1 MNRLGF
7 LTALLFGLVIIA
19 APTIGQPKSAA
30 CNYAGCTW
38 LATGT
43 VTKIDGNTI
52 YLLAKDNVV
61 YTVLV
66 SRTEVIFEDFT
77 TDTTSIRVGDT
88 IRVYGTI
95 SGPQQIQASRIR
107 VFSRK
112 PSSQTVSEAESDKVI
127 KIIVEPEPISGSGTQ
142 SPSGDEQPANWSGRG
157 LVTDIDYAGRMIKVR
172 TSTGQYTI
180 NAANAR
186 LVHGN
191 KIVSLGALSQGDAVR
206 ITGRLVGL
214 NEIDANE
221 VRIVRTHTEAENA
234 LPQKPIS
241 VLGVIQQIDYPSFT
255 FTMST
260 ESAPI
265 TVLADADTSVHIQGK
280 KSAFM
285 HLKPGMRIRM
295 SGYGSLATGFVA
307 KEIQIV
313 SISP

>member
-19 APTIGQPKSAA
+19 APTIGQPKSAV

-77 TDTTSIRVGDT
+77 TDTTSIRIGDT

-112 PSSQTVSEAESDKVI
+112 PSSQTISEAESDKVI
-127 KIIVEPEPISGSGTQ
+127 KIIVEPEPISGTVTQ
-142 SPSGDEQPANWSGRG
+142 SPSVDEQPANWSGRG

-206 ITGRLVGL
+206 ITGRLVGF

-234 LPQKPIS
+234 LPQKLIS

-285 HLKPGMRIRM
+285 YLKPGMRIRM

>member
-1 MNRLGF
+1 MNKIGY
-7 LTALLFGLVIIA
+7 LTAILFGLVITF
-19 APTIGQPKSAA
+19 APTIGLSKDTV
-30 CNYAGCTW
+30 CDHAGCTW

-43 VTKIDGNTI
+43 ITKVEGNTI

-61 YTVLV
+61 YTVLLK
-66 SRTEVIFEDFT
+66 RTEVIFENFATGDNNL
-77 TDTTSIRVGDT
+77 RVGDT

-95 SGPQQIQASRIR
+95 SGPQKIQALRIR

-112 PSSQTVSEAESDKVI
+112 PSSQTVSETEPDKLI
-127 KIIVEPEPISGSGTQ
+127 KIIFEPEPIAEVGAK
-142 SPSGDEQPANWSGRG
+142 SPAADEQPANWSGRG
-157 LVTDIDYAGRMIKVR
+157 LITDVDYAGRIIKLR

-186 LVHGN
+186 LVHGD
-191 KIVSLGALSQGDAVR
+191 KIVGLGTLNQGDAVR

-221 VRIVRTHTEAENA
+221 VRIVRTHAEAESA

-241 VLGVIQQIDYPSFT
+241 VVGIIQQIDYPSFT

-260 ESAPI
+260 GYAPI
-265 TVLADADTSVHIQGK
+265 TVLADVDTLVQIQGK

-285 HLKPGMRIRM
+285 HLKPGMRVRM

-307 KEIQIV
+307 KEIQII

>member
-7 LTALLFGLVIIA
+7 LTAILFGLVITLV
-19 APTIGQPKSAA
+19 PTIGLTKDNV
-30 CNYAGCTW
+30 CNHIGCTW

-43 VTKIDGNTI
+43 ITKVNGNTI
-52 YLLAKDNVV
+52 YLLAKDNIV
-61 YTVLV
+61 YTVLLK
-66 SRTEVIFEDFT
+66 RTEVIFEDFA
-77 TDTTSIRVGDT
+77 TDDNSLRVGDT

-112 PSSQTVSEAESDKVI
+112 PSSQTVSEPESDKLI
-127 KIIVEPEPISGSGTQ
+127 KIIVEPEPIAEAGTK
-142 SPSGDEQPANWSGRG
+142 PPATDEQPANWSGRG
-157 LVTDIDYAGRMIKVR
+157 LVTDIDYAGRMIKMR

-191 KIVSLGALSQGDAVR
+191 KIIGLGTLNQGDAVR

-221 VRIVRTHTEAENA
+221 VRVVRTHIEAENA

-241 VLGVIQQIDYPSFT
+241 VVGIIQQIDYPSFT

-265 TVLADADTSVHIQGK
+265 TVLADVDTLVQLQGK

-285 HLKPGMRIRM
+285 HLKPGMRVRM
-295 SGYGSLATGFVA
+295 SGYGSLATGFAA
-307 KEIQIV
+307 KEIQII

>member
-1 MNRLGF
+1 MNKLGF
-7 LTALLFGLVIIA
+7 LTAILFGLVITL
-19 APTIGQPKSAA
+19 APTIGLPKDTV
-30 CNYAGCTW
+30 CDHVGCTW

-43 VTKIDGNTI
+43 ITKVDGNTI

-61 YTVLV
+61 YTVLLK
-66 SRTEVIFEDFT
+66 RTEVIFEDFA
-77 TDTTSIRVGDT
+77 TDDNSLRVGDT

-112 PSSQTVSEAESDKVI
+112 PSSQTISEPESDKLI
-127 KIIVEPEPISGSGTQ
+127 KIIVEPEPIAEAGTK
-142 SPSGDEQPANWSGRG
+142 SPAADEQPANWSGRG

-191 KIVSLGALSQGDAVR
+191 KIVGLGTLNQGDAVR

-241 VLGVIQQIDYPSFT
+241 VVGIIQQIDYPSFT

-265 TVLADADTSVHIQGK
+265 TVLADVDTLVQVQGK

-285 HLKPGMRIRM
+285 HLKPGMRVRM

-307 KEIQIV
+307 KEIQII